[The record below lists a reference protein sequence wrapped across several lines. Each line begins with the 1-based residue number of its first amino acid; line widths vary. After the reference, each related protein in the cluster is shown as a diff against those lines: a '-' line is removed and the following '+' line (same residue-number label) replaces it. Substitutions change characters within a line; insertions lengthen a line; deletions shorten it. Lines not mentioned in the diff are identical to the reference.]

1 MPVIELF
8 EGIKILIF
16 SNDHNPPHFHV
27 YYANYKAMIEISSLK
42 IIKGDLPNKQYQKVV
57 EWASLRQK
65 ELLDY
70 FETLNPQLRK

>member
-42 IIKGDLPNKQYQKVV
+42 IIRGEIPNRQYHKVV

-70 FETLNPQLRK
+70 FEILNPQLRK

>member
-42 IIKGDLPNKQYQKVV
+42 LIKGDLPNKQYQKVA

>member
-1 MPVIELF
+1 MPLIELF

-42 IIKGDLPNKQYQKVV
+42 IIKGDLPNKQSQKVV

-70 FETLNPQLRK
+70 FEKLNPQLRK

>member
-42 IIKGDLPNKQYQKVV
+42 IIRGDLPNKQYQKVV
-57 EWASLRQK
+57 EWASSRQK

>member
-42 IIKGDLPNKQYQKVV
+42 IIKGDLPNKQYHRVV